1 LSGQAPVGGRY
12 SFERPLGHGGMALVQ
27 LAHDRELDRPVAI
40 KLLADNL
47 AGDPGFRLR
56 FLREGQIAARLSHP
70 NVVQV
75 FDVGD
80 EGGRPYIV
88 MEYVEG
94 ETLAERLVRR
104 RRLPPAEVVDLG
116 LQVSAGLAH
125 AHAAG
130 LVHRDVNPRNLL
142 LGLDGTVK
150 IADFGIAR
158 PLGDSDLTQ
167 TGAVL
172 GTMAYLAPEQ
182 ARGLEVTTAVDC
194 YSLGAVLYE
203 ALGGRP
209 AYAATSL
216 AGLIEAQQAGA
227 IAPPEGAP
235 PWLAHLILRC
245 LAAEPAERPSAFEIA
260 AELRAAPEARATV
273 PLLPTATAVLR
284 RPARYR
290 VSRRARAAL
299 IGGAVGATALG
310 LALASIGGG
319 HAAKPAPRPAPSIA
333 PAAQARDLARWLRA
347 HG

>member
-1 LSGQAPVGGRY
+1 
-12 SFERPLGHGGMALVQ
+12 MAVVQ

-94 ETLAERLVRR
+94 ETLAERLVRLG
-104 RRLPPAEVVDLG
+104 RLPPAEVVDLG
-116 LQVSAGLAH
+116 LQVAAGLAH

-142 LGLDGTVK
+142 LRRDGTVK

-158 PLGDSDLTQ
+158 PLDDSGLTQ

-194 YSLGAVLYE
+194 YALGAVLYE
-203 ALGGRP
+203 AVGGRP
-209 AYAATSL
+209 AYAAASL

-235 PWLAHLILRC
+235 PWLA
-245 LAAEPAERPSAFEIA
+245 ERPSASEIA

-284 RPARYR
+284 RPSRYR

-299 IGGAVGATALG
+299 IGGAAGATALG

-319 HAAKPAPRPAPSIA
+319 HASRHAPPPAPPIS